1 MPRFLFT
8 LIVAGALSAHGLPT
22 TYKSPR
28 REKASATPA
37 VAFDTDV
44 DAERAKGRPPKGFAK
59 LNGAEFVPL
68 DSYCDPD
75 FEDEDKMKE
84 RIAIT
89 YAHDGKFWDHQ
100 RIVFQVVTEDL
111 MRRALSAT
119 PPS

>member
-59 LNGAEFVPL
+59 LNGG
-68 DSYCDPD
+68 
-75 FEDEDKMKE
+75 
-84 RIAIT
+84 RICST
-89 YAHDGKFWDHQ
+89 
-100 RIVFQVVTEDL
+100 
-111 MRRALSAT
+111 
-119 PPS
+119 